1 MLKNKIYKY
10 FFNEILKNFITIL
23 LTFTAIA
30 WVVRAVN
37 FLDLMVVDGYGVTTY
52 FKYTLLNITTIMSRF
67 IPLAF
72 LISLTVSIA
81 KFERQQEFLILW
93 TTGLAKIN
101 LVNLFLM
108 IGFFITILQLILS
121 LIINPLL
128 LNKSRFI
135 LSNTDPLK
143 INAVL
148 KSNDFSDAFQGMTF
162 YIQKKNINNELIN
175 IFIKDTSG
183 SLNTIVNEVEGNK
196 NSTIVAEK
204 GFLTNGKIILFNGL
218 IQTLNEK
225 KEINNIQFEKTE
237 LSLNNITTRTIKKAK
252 IQETSSL
259 VLVACIFDLN
269 INLKLINCSKHFNS
283 EAVQVISRRL
293 GAPLYIPLISI
304 LTSFLLIYKKEKN
317 FSFLKKYLLFI
328 LSFSILVISEILL
341 KFTSLSFLATII
353 YFVIPIIMGLFFYI
367 FLFNSIRKEKII
379 K

>member
-1 MLKNKIYKY
+1 M
-10 FFNEILKNFITIL
+10 
-23 LTFTAIA
+23 
-30 WVVRAVN
+30 
-37 FLDLMVVDGYGVTTY
+37 
-52 FKYTLLNITTIMSRF
+52 
-67 IPLAF
+67 
-72 LISLTVSIA
+72 
-81 KFERQQEFLILW
+81 
-93 TTGLAKIN
+93 
-101 LVNLFLM
+101 
-108 IGFFITILQLILS
+108 
-121 LIINPLL
+121 
-128 LNKSRFI
+128 
-135 LSNTDPLK
+135 
-143 INAVL
+143 
-148 KSNDFSDAFQGMTF
+148 
-162 YIQKKNINNELIN
+162 
-175 IFIKDTSG
+175 
-183 SLNTIVNEVEGNK
+183 NEVEGNK